1 LQRCKRVIAFAAHY
15 ELDHPPVAL
24 DEVEFRMELWTPHND
39 VSAIFQDLLNCWLL
53 SQKIGLRVQ
62 KISGFGHI
70 RVRKPPL
77 L

>member
-1 LQRCKRVIAFAAHY
+1 
-15 ELDHPPVAL
+15 
-24 DEVEFRMELWTPHND
+24 

-70 RVRKPPL
+70 RVRKPPQSMSSKVL
-77 L
+77 LNSIL